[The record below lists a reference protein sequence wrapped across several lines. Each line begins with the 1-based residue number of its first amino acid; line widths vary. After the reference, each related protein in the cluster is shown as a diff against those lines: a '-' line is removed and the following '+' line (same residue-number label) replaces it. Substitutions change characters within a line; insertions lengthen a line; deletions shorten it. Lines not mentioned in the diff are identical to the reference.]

1 MKEIKKSI
9 EIIDR
14 GTEFQEVKDTI
25 REYIDDA
32 RYGLFFIRNMVRDPM
47 QTVYIG
53 KIFTVDIC
61 RNYGYFEVFGCTA
74 REERMLTDYYNIM
87 IKGAEE

>member
-25 REYIDDA
+25 REHVEQA
-32 RYGLFFIRNMVRDPM
+32 NCGLYFTRNP
-47 QTVYIG
+47 TGAYTETIYIG
-53 KIFTVDIC
+53 KVFTVEIC
-61 RNYGYFEVFGCTA
+61 RSYGYFEVFGCT
-74 REERMLTDYYNIM
+74 RKEEDILTDYYEV